1 MVDEKGFDW
10 STMECK
16 LSSCLDSLE
25 DCIWLMRHDPTD
37 PETQRLFLFM
47 LKAIPHQ
54 MQLANHLAELAIKN
68 ASDGAQQQET
78 GNAS

>member
-1 MVDEKGFDW
+1 MVDERGFDW

-16 LSSCLDSLE
+16 LLECLTSLE
-25 DCIWLMRHDPTD
+25 DCIWLMRQDPTD

-47 LKAIPHQ
+47 LKAVPHQ
-54 MQLANHLAELAIKN
+54 MQLANHLAELAVKT
-68 ASDGAQQQET
+68 ASDKAQQQGP

>member
-10 STMECK
+10 STTECK
-16 LSSCLDSLE
+16 LSECLDSLE
-25 DCIWLMRHDPTD
+25 DCIWLMRHNPTD

-54 MQLANHLAELAIKN
+54 MQLATHLAELAVKT
-68 ASDGAQQQET
+68 ASDKAQQQET